1 MRHGS
6 SITTNQRLFPTFRG
20 NGKTIKDGD
29 SQTSFLTPIFSEE
42 RGESVHRLT
51 RDFATDLRDTFK
63 ISLCRLYVLTR
74 AIIGPVLLWLLV
86 IQMPRNELKYG
97 FYRETALLIVLEYI
111 FEFLMNSS
119 TSFKQRLSA
128 EFHGQRR

>member
-1 MRHGS
+1 MFFQE
-6 SITTNQRLFPTFRG
+6 I
-20 NGKTIKDGD
+20 
-29 SQTSFLTPIFSEE
+29 
-42 RGESVHRLT
+42 
-51 RDFATDLRDTFK
+51 
-63 ISLCRLYVLTR
+63 
-74 AIIGPVLLWLLV
+74 IIGPVLLWLLV

-97 FYRETALLIVLEYI
+97 FYRQTALLIVLEYI